1 MIRFLVCSPRL
12 LLRNFID
19 IIFVE
24 LRIFRPVFFFLFDDL
39 RDQFSPGAWLDLRE
53 RNRQLLVK
61 VAGGKITMVRQVVL
75 DNAPY
80 HNVLVE
86 DAVPTLQSR
95 KEQLCAWL
103 TRNAIPWTPDM
114 LKPELYALCKKF
126 APAPTFRLDQ

>member
-1 MIRFLVCSPRL
+1 MHWE
-12 LLRNFID
+12 NFSTW
-19 IIFVE
+19 FAE
-24 LRIFRPVFFFLFDDL
+24 
-39 RDQFSPGAWLDLRE
+39 
-53 RNRQLLVK
+53 QLLPS
-61 VAGGKITMVRQVVL
+61 IPSRSLISL

-86 DAVPTLQSR
+86 DGVPTPQSR

-103 TRNAIPWTPDM
+103 TRNAMPWTPDM